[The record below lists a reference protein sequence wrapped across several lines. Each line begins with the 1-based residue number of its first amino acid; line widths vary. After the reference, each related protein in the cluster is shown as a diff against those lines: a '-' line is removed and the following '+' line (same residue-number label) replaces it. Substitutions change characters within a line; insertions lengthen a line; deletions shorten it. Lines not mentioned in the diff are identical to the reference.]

1 MVKKKKRVWPKI
13 LLGLVVVIVVIVG
26 ALIWKFN
33 STVNK
38 VKTVE
43 IDKEDLNIN
52 EEQLDKY
59 EYSKDI
65 VNIALFGVDSEEGQ
79 AGRSDSIMILTVDT
93 IHNKIKL
100 TSIMRDSYVNISG
113 RGMDKINHAYAFGK
127 EQLALQTI
135 NENFGLNV
143 KDYALVN
150 FTSLPEIVDALNGVD
165 LEIKQDEIE
174 YLNQYIDSINALEGT
189 SSAHITTAGTQHLDG
204 VQTLAYARIRYTDG
218 GDYVRTERHRTVLTA
233 LFKEILDKPTTE
245 YLSMLDK
252 LLPYVQTSMNSSS
265 ILSLATNTLTAMS
278 SPTIQQERLPLDGYS
293 EGVMIDG
300 IYYLSFDID
309 YTKEKFMDYIF
320 NDIPME

>member
-1 MVKKKKRVWPKI
+1 MKKKKRVWPKVV
-13 LLGLVVVIVVIVG
+13 LGLIVVVLAIVG
-26 ALIWKFN
+26 ALAWKFD
-33 STVNK
+33 STVKK

-43 IDKEDLNIN
+43 IDKDNLKIN

-79 AGRSDSIMILTVDT
+79 AGRADSIMILTVDT

-113 RGMDKINHAYAFGK
+113 RGMDKINHAYAFGE

-150 FTSLPEIVDALNGVD
+150 FTSLPEIVDALGGIDIEVTEEELQFING
-165 LEIKQDEIE
+165 
-174 YLNQYIDSINALEGT
+174 YIGSINSLEGP
-189 SSAHITTAGTQHLDG
+189 SSENITTAGTQHLDG

-218 GDYVRTERHRTVLTA
+218 GDYVRTERHRTVLNA
-233 LFKEILDKPTTE
+233 LFKKILDKPATE
-245 YLSMLDK
+245 YLGVLDK

-265 ILSLATNTLTAMS
+265 IISLATNTLTAMS

>member
-1 MVKKKKRVWPKI
+1 MGKKKRVWPKI
-13 LLGLVVVIVVIVG
+13 VLGLVAVILVIAG
-26 ALIWKFN
+26 ALVWKFD
-33 STVNK
+33 STVKK

>member
-1 MVKKKKRVWPKI
+1 MKKKKRVWPKVV
-13 LLGLVVVIVVIVG
+13 LGLIVVVLAIVG
-26 ALIWKFN
+26 ALVWKFN

-38 VKTVE
+38 VKTVD
-43 IDKEDLNIN
+43 IDRDNLNIN

-65 VNIALFGVDSEEGQ
+65 VNIALLGVDSEEGQ

-100 TSIMRDSYVNISG
+100 TSIMRDSYVNIDG
-113 RGMDKINHAYAFGK
+113 YGMDKINHAYAFGK
-127 EQLALQTI
+127 EQLAIQTI

-165 LEIKQDEIE
+165 LEIKEDELE
-174 YLNQYIDSINALEGT
+174 YLNGYIDSINALEGT
-189 SSAHITTAGTQHLDG
+189 SSAHITTAGTHHLDG

-233 LFKEILDKPTTE
+233 LFKQILDKPATE
-245 YLSMLDK
+245 YLGVLDK

-265 ILSLATNTLTAMS
+265 IISLATNTLTAMS

>member
-1 MVKKKKRVWPKI
+1 MVKKKKRLWPKV

-26 ALIWKFN
+26 ALVWKFN

-38 VKTVE
+38 VKTVD
-43 IDKEDLNIN
+43 IDRDNLNIN

-65 VNIALFGVDSEEGQ
+65 VNIALFGVDSEDGQ

-100 TSIMRDSYVNISG
+100 TSIMRDSYVNIEG
-113 RGMDKINHAYAFGK
+113 HGMDKINHAYAFGE

-150 FTSLPEIVDALNGVD
+150 FTSLPEIVDALGGIDIEVTEEELQFING
-165 LEIKQDEIE
+165 
-174 YLNQYIDSINALEGT
+174 YIGSINSLEGT
-189 SSAHITTAGTQHLDG
+189 SSENITTAGTQHLDG

-218 GDYVRTERHRTVLTA
+218 GDYVRTERHRTVLNA
-233 LFKEILDKPTTE
+233 LFKKILDKPATE
-245 YLSMLDK
+245 YLGVLDK

-265 ILSLATNTLTAMS
+265 IISLATNTLTAMS

-320 NDIPME
+320 NDIDME

>member
-1 MVKKKKRVWPKI
+1 MKKRKRIWPKI
-13 LLGLVVVIVVIVG
+13 VLGLVAVILVIAG
-26 ALIWKFN
+26 ALVWKFD
-33 STVNK
+33 STVKK

-65 VNIALFGVDSEEGQ
+65 VNIALLGVDSEEGQ

-233 LFKEILDKPTTE
+233 LFKQILDKPATE
-245 YLSMLDK
+245 YLGVLDK

-265 ILSLATNTLTAMS
+265 IISLATNTLTAMS

>member
-1 MVKKKKRVWPKI
+1 MKKRKRIWPKI
-13 LLGLVVVIVVIVG
+13 VLGLVAVILVIAG
-26 ALIWKFN
+26 ALVWKFD
-33 STVNK
+33 STVKK

-233 LFKEILDKPTTE
+233 LFKQILDKPATE
-245 YLSMLDK
+245 YLGVLDK

-265 ILSLATNTLTAMS
+265 IISLATNTLTAMS

>member
-1 MVKKKKRVWPKI
+1 MGKKKRVWPKI
-13 LLGLVVVIVVIVG
+13 VLGLVAVILVIAG
-26 ALIWKFN
+26 ALVWKFD
-33 STVNK
+33 STVKK

-65 VNIALFGVDSEEGQ
+65 VNIALLGVDSEEGQ